1 MTDKKLVRHELA
13 DRLLHWLFAAAVL
26 TLIVTGFLPILGI
39 NFEWVTVHW
48 IAGIAVLVFLV
59 LHVLRHI
66 TLASL
71 TQMWIGW
78 IDFKLAWVALRTHDA
93 KTGKYSI
100 AQKLMHHGVA
110 GLVVGTLITGL
121 LMMVRIDTPFWERN
135 IYLFEDGTW
144 GVIYALHGL
153 SAMALITTIMLHIYF
168 ALRPEKMLYTR
179 SMLQGWLTQQ
189 EYDEHHEQELWPID
203 EDIKNG

>member
-1 MTDKKLVRHELA
+1 MTDKKLVRHKLA
-13 DRLLHWLFAAAVL
+13 DRLIHWLFATAVL
-26 TLIVTGFLPILGI
+26 ILIITGFLPILGL
-39 NFEWVTVHW
+39 NFEWVTIHW
-48 IAGIAVLVFLV
+48 IAGIAVLAFLL
-59 LHVLRHI
+59 LHVFRHI

-71 TQMWIGW
+71 IQMWIGW
-78 IDFKLAWVALRTHDA
+78 IDIKLAWVALRKNAA
-93 KTGKYSI
+93 KTGKYSL

-110 GLVVGTLITGL
+110 GLVVATLITGL

-144 GVIYALHGL
+144 GVIYVLHGL

-179 SMLQGWLTQQ
+179 SMLRGWLTQQ
-189 EYDEHHEQELWPID
+189 EFDEHHEQELWPLE
-203 EDIKNG
+203 EDNKNG